1 VLLDTAGGGVGGA
14 ARWRCELDAFLAD
27 ATMRPT
33 VIGRSQYLTP
43 AWLIRRE
50 SKARGADVVVAAN
63 SASFAVSGVQ
73 RRVLLRNALHFLYPN
88 EEGLLRSMPRSFK
101 AQIPVIRALL
111 SRADVI
117 VAPTS
122 VMAERVGYHVP
133 RARGRIVVRAHP
145 TSPAGLRR
153 PDDRPFVLVPVMP
166 APYKDLA
173 PELQALLEA
182 VERTGRDLRV
192 VITAA
197 PEQLP
202 KSVAA
207 HPAVEALGTVP
218 TATAALL
225 WRSAAAAFFP
235 CTVEAFGYPLAEAR
249 VHGVPVLS
257 PEGPLA
263 REVAG
268 PALVPYRSGDRD
280 SLAGALERCAEPVA
294 PEPRAFDAAAY
305 FRWLLGES
313 ADTAPEG
320 GRP

>member
-14 ARWRCELDAFLAD
+14 ARWRRELDAYLAD
-27 ATMRPT
+27 ATTRPT

-43 AWLIRRE
+43 AWLVRRE

-63 SASFAVSGVQ
+63 SASFALSGMQ
-73 RRVLLRNALHFLYPN
+73 RRVLLRNALHFLYPH
-88 EEGLLRSMPRSFK
+88 EERLLRPMPRGFK
-101 AQIPVIRALL
+101 AQVPVIRALL

-117 VAPTS
+117 VTPTS
-122 VMAERVGYHVP
+122 VMAERVGHHVP
-133 RARGRIVVRAHP
+133 RARSRIVVRAHP
-145 TSPAGLRR
+145 TSPAGPRC
-153 PDDRPFVLVPVMP
+153 PADRPFVLVPVMP

-173 PELQALLEA
+173 SELRALLEA
-182 VERTGRDLRV
+182 VGRIERDLRV
-192 VITAA
+192 VVTAA
-197 PEQLP
+197 PDQLP
-202 KSVAA
+202 KDVAA
-207 HPAVEALGTVP
+207 HPAVDALGTVP
-218 TATAALL
+218 TATATLL
-225 WRSAAAAFFP
+225 WRSATAAFFP

-257 PEGPLA
+257 PDGPLA

-268 PALVPYRSGDRD
+268 RALVPYRSDDRD
-280 SLAGALERCAEPVA
+280 SLACALERCAEPVA

-313 ADTAPEG
+313 ADAAPES